1 MAVTLI
7 GEIVNNC
14 DTANFGVGTAG
25 NISGDD
31 DYVEGAGAI
40 GFKCSNATQ
49 ILATTTLGAGAP
61 YDFSTSGPEAGNHII
76 MWFNSK
82 TPLQLAEGTAIPLS
96 SSGIRC
102 YVGNGTSAGEWNVY
116 PRGFYKGGFTLMTV
130 DTARDFDNI
139 PAGTWT
145 LTGNPAQLTS
155 VTQMG
160 GTFTTTTAI
169 MGNFNNC
176 QLDQI
181 TIGSGLRVDGGT
193 VGSPNTFE
201 AVRAADEDT
210 NFFGWWTSVQGAVVG
225 RGKLYIGPA
234 DEVTTSVF
242 NDSAFAVI
250 FADENVA
257 SGFYSFELIGT
268 GTDVTWDLAN
278 ISSADVT
285 INPFS
290 RWIINT
296 ATDLKSFS
304 DTNGTWQNFDYITL
318 GTGCTLTGTSLI
330 DGRRI
335 IQNSG
340 LLEGC
345 SIIQAARGDGE
356 SFIYSDYPN
365 RIQNCTF
372 TQSSGHA
379 IEIGPLASGKSI
391 TFTGNK
397 FIGYEG
403 TIGTNTTPNSG
414 PTNAAIY
421 NNSSGNITLNLAGTG
436 PTTPS
441 IRNGIGATTT
451 VVNAKVLTLNGII
464 ENSEVRVYQLNTTIE
479 LDGVENVAATGGG
492 TGSFQYTFEG
502 GDPNVDIRIFHIDY
516 RPADLINFELGND
529 DKSQAIQQV
538 FDRNYS
544 NP

>member
-1 MAVTLI
+1 MAITLI
-7 GEIVNNC
+7 GEIVSDC
-14 DTANFGVGTAG
+14 DTANFAVGSAG
-25 NISGDD
+25 NMSDD
-31 DYVEGAGAI
+31 DDFVEGTGAI

-61 YDFSTSGPEAGNHII
+61 YDFASGPETGNHII

-82 TPLQLAEGTAIPLS
+82 TPLELAEGTATPLS
-96 SSGIRC
+96 SSGVRC
-102 YVGNGTSAGEWNVY
+102 YIGDGTNAGEWNVY

-139 PAGTWT
+139 SAGTWT
-145 LTGNPAQLTS
+145 LTGNPTQLTS
-155 VTQMG
+155 ITEMG
-160 GTFTTTTAI
+160 GTFTTTTSI

-181 TIGSGLRVDGGT
+181 TIGSGLRVDAGT

-201 AVRAADEDT
+201 TVRAADEDT

-225 RGKLYIGPA
+225 RGKLYIGPS
-234 DEVTTSVF
+234 DEATTSVF

-250 FADENVA
+250 FADENIA
-257 SGFYSFELIGT
+257 SGFYSFEMVGT

-285 INPFS
+285 TNPNG
-290 RWIINT
+290 RWAINT

-330 DGRRI
+330 DGRTI
-335 IQNSG
+335 TQNSG
-340 LLEGC
+340 LLDGC
-345 SIIQAARGDGE
+345 SVIEADRGDGE
-356 SFIYSDYPN
+356 SFLLSDYPD

-379 IEIGPLASGKSI
+379 IELTSLAAGKSI
-391 TFTGNK
+391 TFQNNE

-403 TIGTNTTPNSG
+403 TAGTNDTANSG

-421 NNSSGNITLNLAGTG
+421 NNSGGAVTLNLTG
-436 PTTPS
+436 ANPTNPV
-441 IRNGIGATTT
+441 IRNGVGATTT
-451 VVNAKVLTLNGII
+451 VVNAKTLTLNGIVT
-464 ENSEVRVYQLNTTIE
+464 NSEVRVFALNTTTE
-479 LDGVENVAATGGG
+479 LDGVENVAETGNGL
-492 TGSFQYTFEG
+492 GSFTYSFEG
-502 GDPNVDIRIFHIDY
+502 GDPNVDIRIFNTNY
-516 RPADLINFELGND
+516 RPADLLDFELGNS
-529 DKSQAIQQV
+529 DKSQTIQQI
-538 FDRNYS
+538 FDRNYE